1 MKHAVK
7 EGGSLLPRGYTSKG
21 AIRNSSLVLC
31 VSSLMSIWFERLC
44 SLSAS
49 DGRRGF
55 GFTGFQIRLF
65 NSWGKEGLV
74 WDLLPFSRY
83 KRAVMKIY
91 EPSLQGMGVS
101 VQANVM
107 ACLLF
112 LPHPLHHATT
122 WWSTENDAFPWKSV
136 GHWLGNIEL
145 KV

>member
-1 MKHAVK
+1 M
-7 EGGSLLPRGYTSKG
+7 
-21 AIRNSSLVLC
+21 NSSLVLC
-31 VSSLMSIWFERLC
+31 VSSLMSVWFERLC

-49 DGRRGF
+49 DGRLAF
-55 GFTGFQIRLF
+55 GFTGFPIRLF

-74 WDLLPFSRY
+74 WDLLLFSRY

-101 VQANVM
+101 IQANVL

-122 WWSTENDAFPWKSV
+122 
-136 GHWLGNIEL
+136 
-145 KV
+145 